1 MHVCFLVVDK
11 KVKIFFFIFRNS
23 YFNHRTHT
31 SAHRE
36 RKTKSGEFPVVSR
49 LNWDQLCM
57 CLVVIICPSV
67 LLAVADRGGGGLWG
81 LTPSFEF
88 HKIKEWQKKRG
99 RIEKHKKFWFLCV
112 YTFMNKYAVFKTSP
126 QPPPPPFYPSHPPL
140 KLFWNLHLFWLH
152 ISKAYG
158 TSLFPLATFPSMGN
172 CCNKFLLDFTCYT
185 SFSIGC
191 R

>member
-1 MHVCFLVVDK
+1 MFVSWLLTRK
-11 KVKIFFFIFRNS
+11 WKYFFFIFRNS

-67 LLAVADRGGGGLWG
+67 FLAVADRGGGGLWG

-99 RIEKHKKFWFLCV
+99 RIEKHKKVDFCV
-112 YTFMNKYAVFKTSP
+112 YTHSWINMQFSKNFTST
-126 QPPPPPFYPSHPPL
+126 PPPFYASHPPL
-140 KLFWNLHLFWLH
+140 KFFWNLHLYCLH

-158 TSLFPLATFPSMGN
+158 ILLFPLATFPSMGN
-172 CCNKFLLDFTCYT
+172 CCNKYLLDFTCYT